1 MDAEIAL
8 GLKLYGR
15 HLFMPP
21 VEEITALLSLIQAT
35 DTQMMNNEYESI
47 LDCMVDANKMSKA
60 ALEELFANKDPRL
73 IIHGAPVLP
82 FFDEVDVVDVDDSR
96 LLVFMT
102 WYEPSHEILYGPC
115 SDITLFT
122 ELQLWDSLKARFPTM
137 PEKEVIATF
146 LQELLGLE
154 VHLNDL
160 GSESMLQFGVVDF
173 HQSMQELY
181 MQRLV
186 RELTD
191 EFRVVAIEGGFIV
204 YMCWGN
210 WREREYK
217 KFDNKKHS
225 H

>member
-1 MDAEIAL
+1 
-8 GLKLYGR
+8 
-15 HLFMPP
+15 
-21 VEEITALLSLIQAT
+21 
-35 DTQMMNNEYESI
+35 
-47 LDCMVDANKMSKA
+47 
-60 ALEELFANKDPRL
+60 
-73 IIHGAPVLP
+73 
-82 FFDEVDVVDVDDSR
+82 
-96 LLVFMT
+96 
-102 WYEPSHEILYGPC
+102 
-115 SDITLFT
+115 
-122 ELQLWDSLKARFPTM
+122 
-137 PEKEVIATF
+137 
-146 LQELLGLE
+146 
-154 VHLNDL
+154 
-160 GSESMLQFGVVDF
+160 MLQFGVVDF